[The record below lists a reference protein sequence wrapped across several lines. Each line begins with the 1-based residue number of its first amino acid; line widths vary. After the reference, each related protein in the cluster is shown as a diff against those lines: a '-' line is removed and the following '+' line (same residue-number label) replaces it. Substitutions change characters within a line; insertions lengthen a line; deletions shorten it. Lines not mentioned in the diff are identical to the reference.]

1 MDISVG
7 DVLEMKK
14 NHPCGEKHFEVM
26 RIGAD
31 IKIKCRGCG
40 REMMLP
46 RLKVEKA
53 AKRIVKTALNVD
65 K

>member
-7 DVLEMKK
+7 DTLEMKK
-14 NHPCGEKHFEVM
+14 QHPCGGKRFSVL
-26 RIGAD
+26 RTGAD
-31 IKIKCRGCG
+31 IKIRCLVCG

-53 AKRIVKTALNVD
+53 VKRIIKQENL
-65 K
+65 